1 MAHPSADLYGSDRV
15 LLETIS
21 ALVRDAWNVTVTLPD
36 SGPLVQAIEARG
48 ATVAMCDTL
57 VIRKSLLTVAQ
68 MPRVLRTLWTG
79 WLVGAPRSLR
89 GPIRGDREHRYC
101 PALAAPESRCR
112 EALRQPRARGRGK
125 CVEHDETFACAAPAG
140 GHGDHGQQHFQQG
153 RPRPVDSSPRVEDGT
168 GAKRCAWTRRRTHPA
183 RHDLD
188 GAVRLVYVGRLSER
202 KGVDVAVRSLA
213 ELRRRGVEAELVVVG
228 AVYPGYEWFEESLRR
243 LIDDLDAAAHV
254 SLVGFQVDVWPLV
267 ADADIVLVP
276 SRVDEPFGNTA
287 VEATLAGRPCVVSDI
302 GGLREAA
309 GQHTSAVLVPPG
321 REDAV
326 ADAVQSIMGDWT
338 SYRRRALEEAAV
350 ADVKHGI
357 QPYSD
362 RVLAVID
369 RAART
374 NRRARRRRRRAS
386 R

>member
-1 MAHPSADLYGSDRV
+1 
-15 LLETIS
+15 
-21 ALVRDAWNVTVTLPD
+21 
-36 SGPLVQAIEARG
+36 
-48 ATVAMCDTL
+48 
-57 VIRKSLLTVAQ
+57 
-68 MPRVLRTLWTG
+68 MPGVLRTLWTG
-79 WLVGAPRSLR
+79 WLGGVRLVRSVDPSVVIVNTVTVPLWLPLSRAVGRPCVSHVHEAEASASSTMRRLLALPLLAATEIMVNSTFSRDVLVRS
-89 GPIRGDREHRYC
+89 I
-101 PALAAPESRCR
+101 PALESRTVLVR
-112 EALRQPRARGRGK
+112 NAVPGP
-125 CVEHDETFACAAPAG
+125 DG
-140 GHGDHGQQHFQQG
+140 G
-153 RPRPVDSSPRVEDGT
+153 PT
-168 GAKRCAWTRRRTHPA
+168 PA

-309 GQHTSAVLVPPG
+309 GQHTFASCPPG

-326 ADAVQSIMGDWT
+326 AHAVQSIMGDWT
-338 SYRRRALEEAAV
+338 SYRRRALEDAAV
-350 ADVKHGI
+350 AEVKHGI

-374 NRRARRRRRRAS
+374 TRRARRRRRRAS